1 MKIKNILNLYPEIFI
16 ITSLIFCT
24 VFFGMGLGCKPKS
37 SVPVIMKFEVGE
49 VVQFKLDGRPAFIIK
64 RTDYD
69 MEYKVRF
76 GEDYTTSWVKE
87 IEVEALS
94 STKESIFIEA
104 KLELTKKDSIIS
116 ELTTKLV
123 EADEFK
129 SNVKVLI
136 GEVETN
142 EN

>member
-1 MKIKNILNLYPEIFI
+1 MKINKNYVFAVLI
-16 ITSLIFCT
+16 IICGFMIG
-24 VFFGMGLGCKPKS
+24 VMGCKPKS
-37 SVPVIMKFEVGE
+37 SVPIIMKFEVGE

-64 RTDYD
+64 RTDFD

-76 GEDYTTSWVKE
+76 GEDYTTKWVKE

-94 STKESIFIEA
+94 STRESIFIDA